1 MLRRVLS
8 SIFQTSDSNNN
19 QNEKLKTI
27 SDQYTQL
34 NAQLHLERPD
44 YGTSGR
50 QWADTV
56 QYLAR
61 QSKAETI
68 LDYGCGKQTLAQS
81 LPNLEIFGFDPAIPG
96 LDTPPIPVD
105 LLVCTDV
112 LEHVEPEFIDHVL
125 DDLSRLT
132 KKIAL
137 VTVATRPAIKQLADG
152 RNAHLTIQPFSWWE
166 DRFNKRFDIIGIK
179 EQPGFEFALIL
190 KSLDFQSQLKIPDE
204 FTYLSNKELSSKNK
218 TSTPDDSHNN
228 NISIG
233 FIEHAGHKLKF
244 ATPNRTTAWR
254 VSSFYEKEPHT
265 VRWLESIPKDSVF
278 LDVGANVGMYSIF
291 AAVVSKAKVYAFE
304 PESQNYATLNQNISI
319 NKLSENLLAFP
330 LAISNKTGAD
340 RLFLSEFDTGGS
352 CHSFG
357 ADVGFDLKP
366 RGHAFVQGA
375 FSTTIDELVSTGTLP
390 IPDFV
395 KIDVDGFEHKVIEGA
410 QKTLKDPKVKS
421 VIIELNTK
429 LPEHKAAAEML
440 EKLGFFYDNDQVMHA
455 QRKSG
460 AFEGVAEFI
469 FWKNKKEISSLTTER
484 ALGIPASAQARA
496 VMNYAIDR
504 IISTPITRDP
514 FPYLVVDNIFPAD
527 YYQQILDNFP
537 GMDAVRPLSESGRVR
552 KGTYEERLTVLFN
565 PEDFS
570 RISPAQNIFWSEF
583 SNWLYSESFLSAV
596 IFKFR
601 ETLESR
607 ISNIMATEGE
617 IKVRGD
623 ALLVNDQTNYEI
635 GPHTD
640 SPHRL
645 VTFLFYMPESDK
657 DRDLGTSIYL
667 PKKEG
672 FTCWGGPH
680 YPRDQFDLVDTV
692 DFLPNRLLM
701 FPKTEKTFH
710 GVEPVLREGVNRKL
724 LINNIRILNKTTH

>member
-1 MLRRVLS
+1 MLRNVLASVFQS
-8 SIFQTSDSNNN
+8 SENKNT
-19 QNEKLKTI
+19 QNEKSKTI
-27 SDQYTQL
+27 SHEYAQL
-34 NAQLHLERPD
+34 NAQLHLERSD

-50 QWADTV
+50 QWATTV
-56 QYLAR
+56 QYLLQ
-61 QSKAETI
+61 QSKSSSV

-81 LPNLEIFGFDPAIPG
+81 LPDIKILGFDPAIPG
-96 LDTPPIPVD
+96 LDKPPMPSD

-137 VTVATRPAIKQLADG
+137 ITVATRPAVKKLADG
-152 RNAHLTIQPFSWWE
+152 RNAHLTVQPFSWWQ
-166 DRFNKRFDIIGIK
+166 DRFEKRFDIIGIK

-190 KSLDFQSQLKIPDE
+190 RGLNFQESIIIPEDFKPFSKKEEESNTTPSESSRKIPVGVVKHGDNKIL
-204 FTYLSNKELSSKNK
+204 FT
-218 TSTPDDSHNN
+218 
-228 NISIG
+228 
-233 FIEHAGHKLKF
+233 
-244 ATPNRTTAWR
+244 TPNQMTAWR
-254 VSSFYEKEPHT
+254 VNSFYEKEPHT

-278 LDVGANVGMYSIF
+278 LDIGANVGMYSIF
-291 AAVVSKAKVYAFE
+291 AAVVSQAKVYAFE
-304 PESQNYATLNQNISI
+304 PESQNYAALNQNISI
-319 NKLSENLLAFP
+319 NKLSEKLLAFP

-340 RLFLSEFDTGGS
+340 KLFLSGFDTGGS

-375 FSTTIDELVSTGTLP
+375 FSTTIDELVATGTLP

-469 FWKNKKEISSLTTER
+469 FWKNKKEISNLTTER
-484 ALGIPASAQARA
+484 ALGIPTSMQARA
-496 VMNYAIDR
+496 VMNYAIDK
-504 IISTPITRDP
+504 ILSTAIADDP
-514 FPYLVVDNIFPAD
+514 FPYLVVDNIFPPD
-527 YYQQILDNFP
+527 YYQQILANFP
-537 GMDAVRPLSESGRVR
+537 GLDAVRPLSESGRVQ
-552 KGTYEERLTVLFN
+552 KGSYKERLTVLFN

-570 RISPAQNIFWSEF
+570 RMSPKQIEFWSEF
-583 SNWLYSESFLSAV
+583 ASWLYSEAFLSAV

-601 ETLESR
+601 QTLESR
-607 ISNIMATEGE
+607 ISNIINAEGK
-617 IKVRGD
+617 INVRGD
-623 ALLVNDQTNYEI
+623 ALLVNDQTNYAI

-640 SPHRL
+640 APHRL
-645 VTFLFYMPESDK
+645 VTFLFYMPENDK

-680 YPRDQFDLVDTV
+680 YPHDQFDLVDTV
-692 DFLPNRLLM
+692 EFLPNRLLM